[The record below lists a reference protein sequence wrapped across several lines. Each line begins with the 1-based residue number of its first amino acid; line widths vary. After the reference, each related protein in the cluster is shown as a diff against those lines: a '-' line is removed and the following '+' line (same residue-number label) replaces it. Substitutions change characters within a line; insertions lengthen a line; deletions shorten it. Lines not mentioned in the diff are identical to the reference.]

1 MTIHTRVIHIHTTP
15 NYNWRIISHC
25 CHYYYI
31 LDYFF
36 HPLYPSFIPSP
47 LLCSYKIFIICSF
60 TLLRFAIAARLF
72 RFIVSRSPLAK
83 SSVVNALNLLLLL
96 SHFHPR
102 CRFPA
107 PPPHF
112 LFASKRPCCKCS
124 GSKCEANGC
133 STAPFTPPPPPKRLL
148 RLIVSFVECA
158 QPQLS
163 SVQTPLLPTPKLL
176 LLRLLRSGWR
186 RHMHSGRRSIEKC
199 LECWV

>member
-36 HPLYPSFIPSP
+36 YPLYTMFTPSP

-60 TLLRFAIAARLF
+60 TLLRFAIAACLF

-96 SHFHPR
+96 SHFHP
-102 CRFPA
+102 PYS
-107 PPPHF
+107 
-112 LFASKRPCCKCS
+112 LFAS
-124 GSKCEANGC
+124 GLAANAAEANVKP
-133 STAPFTPPPPPKRLL
+133 TAARLP
-148 RLIVSFVECA
+148 RL
-158 QPQLS
+158 PL
-163 SVQTPLLPTPKLL
+163 PLLPSVCFVLSFPLL
-176 LLRLLRSGWR
+176 SVPNLSSAQFRHRCCR
-186 RHMHSGRRSIEKC
+186 R
-199 LECWV
+199 